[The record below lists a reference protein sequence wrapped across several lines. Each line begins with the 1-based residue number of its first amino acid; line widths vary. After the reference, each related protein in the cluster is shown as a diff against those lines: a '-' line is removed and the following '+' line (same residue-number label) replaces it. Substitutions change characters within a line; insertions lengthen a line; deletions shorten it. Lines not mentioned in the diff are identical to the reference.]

1 MIQGA
6 ESAPQLV
13 FARRRCRKCD
23 WPGICV
29 DGGPD
34 DDESEVYFFLCRS
47 CGSKHT
53 YKRKNQL
60 IPFIFKLTFY
70 AMLFKRPVAKRRHR
84 ITTLGVLALKGID
97 MPEIRELIVRMAG
110 LY

>member
-13 FARRRCRKCD
+13 FARRRCLKCD
-23 WPGICV
+23 WPSVGVCIGGLGRGVIC
-29 DGGPD
+29 
-34 DDESEVYFFLCRS
+34 FQCRS

-53 YKRKNQL
+53 YKRKSQL
-60 IPFIFKLTFY
+60 IPWIFKLTFY
-70 AMLFKRPVAKRRHR
+70 SMLFKRTVAKRRHR
-84 ITTLGVLALKGID
+84 ITTLGVLARKGID

>member
-1 MIQGA
+1 MNPNT
-6 ESAPQLV
+6 ESIPQLV

-23 WPGICV
+23 WPSVGICI
-29 DGGPD
+29 GGLGKG
-34 DDESEVYFFLCRS
+34 VHRYQCRS

>member
-23 WPGICV
+23 WPSVGICLA
-29 DGGPD
+29 GLGKGLHH
-34 DDESEVYFFLCRS
+34 YQCRS

-53 YKRKNQL
+53 YKRNKQL

-84 ITTLGVLALKGID
+84 ITTLGVLALKGVD
-97 MPEIRELIVRMAG
+97 MPEIRELIVRIAG